1 MDNGSESLETVGGA
15 TAHAGGLPSQGL
27 KSGDLARLRILV
39 AEDDP
44 ANRFVIE
51 SILARAGFEVHVAVS
66 GCEALE
72 RLRTAEYDLVVLD
85 IVLPR
90 VDGLEVLRRVR
101 SPESHRKDLPVL
113 IQTGRAVAADIARFT
128 DAGCDGWIVKPYKA
142 EALLEKIL
150 EILHAR
156 GISIER

>member
-1 MDNGSESLETVGGA
+1 MDNGSESLGTACGA
-15 TAHAGGLPSQGL
+15 TSRASGMPSQGL

-44 ANRFVIE
+44 ANRFFIE

-66 GCEALE
+66 GCEALD
-72 RLRTAEYDLVVLD
+72 RIRAQDYDLILLD

-90 VDGLEVLRRVR
+90 VDGLEVLKRVR
-101 SPESHRKDLPVL
+101 SSDFPRKDLPVL
-113 IQTGRAVAADIARFT
+113 IQTGRAVAADIARFS
-128 DAGCDGWIVKPYKA
+128 DAGCDGWIAKPYKS

-150 EILHAR
+150 EILHTR
-156 GISIER
+156 GVSVER